1 MTETV
6 VERLAARFRT
16 LGVERMF
23 GVPGGGS
30 SLDLIEAAGR
40 AGIDFVLCRT
50 ETAAALMAAVGAEL
64 TGVPGVVLTG
74 IGPSAAS
81 VVNGVAYASLERVPL
96 ILITD
101 AGERDDSLPPHQVF
115 DQQALFAPIT
125 KGSLRLTAENA
136 GTALDALIQSTLVD
150 PCGPVHFDLSVKDA
164 RAPVLP
170 DLDPGDTAPLATHP
184 DIEQP
189 LHEMAELLSRSRR
202 PVLVVGLQARRAG
215 VSEKLHRLAERLGCP
230 VLVSYKAKG
239 AIPEND
245 PRFVGLFTGAT
256 AEGDTLS
263 KADLILTLGLDP
275 IEMIP
280 APWTYAA
287 PVGVV
292 MQGMSKAFPFAPAVC
307 LDGDLAANIENLTA
321 KASGS
326 DWRVPEIADLRTRLR
341 EKLSLRGGGHTADSI
356 IDALAKAAPSGTRL
370 AVDAGAHMFSVMA
383 RWPATQP
390 HDVLKSNGLSTMGF
404 ALPAAIASYLT
415 DPDRPVIAVTGDGG
429 MLMCLAELST
439 AARLN
444 VPVTVVVLNDAALSL
459 IDIKQQR
466 LQHPVSGVRYPAV
479 DFAAA
484 ARGLGC
490 QAWTIGANEPI
501 ESVLPLAFS
510 AQRPSVIDVTTNPK
524 GYGDQ
529 LAALRN

>member
-6 VERLAARFRT
+6 VDRLVSRFRA
-16 LGVERMF
+16 LGVARMF

-81 VVNGVAYASLERVPL
+81 VVNGVAYASLERAPL

-101 AGERDDSLPPHQVF
+101 ASERDDSLSPHQVF

-125 KGSLRLTAENA
+125 KGTLRLTAENA
-136 GTALDALIQSTLVD
+136 CTTLDRLIQSTLVD

-164 RAPVLP
+164 RARISREP
-170 DLDPGDTAPLATHP
+170 DPGDRVPLERYP
-184 DIEQP
+184 DIEEP
-189 LHEMAELLSRSRR
+189 LQAMAQLLAHSRR

-215 VSEKLHRLAERLGCP
+215 VSEKLHRLIERLGCP

-239 AIPEND
+239 VIPEND

-280 APWTYAA
+280 SPWSYAA
-287 PVGVV
+287 PVGVAL
-292 MQGMSKAFPFAPAVC
+292 QGMSQAFPFTPVVC
-307 LDGDLAANIENLTA
+307 LSYVLWTHTDTSRFLFTHDGTDR
-321 KASGS
+321 
-326 DWRVPEIADLRTRLR
+326 WPADAFACGPAGAIR
-341 EKLSLRGGGHTADSI
+341 RGGSTGS
-356 IDALAKAAPSGTRL
+356 AAVATG
-370 AVDAGAHMFSVMA
+370 VDAGFHGSFL
-383 RWPATQP
+383 QP
-390 HDVLKSNGLSTMGF
+390 NTTIL
-404 ALPAAIASYLT
+404 
-415 DPDRPVIAVTGDGG
+415 
-429 MLMCLAELST
+429 CLNHS
-439 AARLN
+439 
-444 VPVTVVVLNDAALSL
+444 
-459 IDIKQQR
+459 
-466 LQHPVSGVRYPAV
+466 
-479 DFAAA
+479 
-484 ARGLGC
+484 
-490 QAWTIGANEPI
+490 
-501 ESVLPLAFS
+501 
-510 AQRPSVIDVTTNPK
+510 
-524 GYGDQ
+524 
-529 LAALRN
+529 